1 MTNAELVC
9 WKCGA
14 SLADVLLPFSR
25 LSKCKACNVDLHICR
40 MCKYFDPT
48 VSDSCREPI
57 AEKVND
63 KKRANFCGYFQPRE
77 NAKEKDKDPVSSSE
91 AALESLFGLEQGT
104 GNLTT
109 NDEDKAKQDLDA
121 LFGLDDKK

>member
-1 MTNAELVC
+1 
-9 WKCGA
+9 
-14 SLADVLLPFSR
+14 
-25 LSKCKACNVDLHICR
+25 

-77 NAKEKDKDPVSSSE
+77 NAKAKDKDLAISSE
-91 AALESLFGLEQGT
+91 ATLESWFGLEPGRS
-104 GNLTT
+104 NLTT
-109 NDEDKAKQDLDA
+109 NDEDKAKKELDA
-121 LFGLDDKK
+121 LFDLDEKK

>member
-1 MTNAELVC
+1 MTKTEPIC

-14 SLADVLLPFSR
+14 SLADVLVPFSR
-25 LSKCKACNVDLHICR
+25 LSKCKACNVDLHVCR

-77 NAKEKDKDPVSSSE
+77 NAKEKDKDLAISSE
-91 AALESLFGLEQGT
+91 ATLESLFGLEQGSS
-104 GNLTT
+104 NLTT
-109 NDEDKAKQDLDA
+109 NDEDKAKKDLDT
-121 LFGLDDKK
+121 LFGLDEKK